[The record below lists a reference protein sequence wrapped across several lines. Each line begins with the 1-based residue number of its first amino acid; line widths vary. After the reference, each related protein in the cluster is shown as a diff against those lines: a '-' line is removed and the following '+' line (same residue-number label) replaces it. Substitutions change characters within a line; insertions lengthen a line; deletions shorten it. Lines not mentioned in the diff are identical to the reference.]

1 MTHCRYHAERA
12 ALWDCPGCEASYCGD
27 CIPGGEENFGHGEPR
42 CPLCLKALAFLGQG
56 VEAEPFWRRSR
67 DIFGYGLRTGPLVG
81 ALLAG
86 LVTAMSPGLIQGLLA
101 LMVDIVVIKYG
112 LMATVKVA
120 SGDWQP
126 PSLWEAVEGDLTLFF
141 KQLGLILAILLVP
154 GLVVAAGA
162 KMLGG
167 LFFFLALLAVPAGI
181 MILAMSES
189 LREALN
195 PLTQLKLI
203 VTVGWPYLLLWFA
216 LMAVIS
222 APDLAAWLLSDTPA
236 EDIGVFLVGA
246 LAFYS
251 TVVAYALMGYLLFQH
266 ADDLG
271 IAGYQERGRSLPADL
286 YPRRQG
292 LGLSHVYAREGRM
305 DDALAAVERG
315 LSEGAADPALHER
328 KHRLLKAMKKD
339 KSLIRHAH
347 EYCSLLVRAGNP
359 GSATSVVEDVW
370 RVQPDFRPQD
380 PAVALAV
387 AEVFYQQ
394 GKMRQAK
401 KLLVNL
407 HRDHPGFDGLGTAYL
422 LLARIYLEGFDNRD
436 NALRLLRFLKQK
448 RPASLTSREG
458 KDLLGLIRQ
467 AAS

>member
-1 MTHCRYHAERA
+1 MTHCRYHTERA
-12 ALWDCPGCEASYCGD
+12 ALWDCPGCEASYCSE
-27 CIPGGEENFGHGEPR
+27 CIPGGDENFHHGEPR
-42 CPLCLKALAFLGQG
+42 CPLCLKGLDFLGGG

-67 DIFGYGLRTGPLVG
+67 DIFGYGLRTGPLIG
-81 ALLAG
+81 ALVAG
-86 LVTAMSPGLIQGLLA
+86 LVATLAPGMIQGLLSLA
-101 LMVDIVVIKYG
+101 VDIVVIKYG
-112 LMATVKVA
+112 LMATVKLA

-141 KQLGLILAILLVP
+141 KQLALILGILLVP

-162 KMLGG
+162 KILGG

-189 LREALN
+189 LRQALN

-203 VTVGWPYLLLWFA
+203 TTVGWPYLLLWFA

-222 APDLAAWLLSDTPA
+222 APDLAAWMFVDTPL
-236 EDIGVFLVGA
+236 EDAGIFVVAA

-271 IAGYQERGRSLPADL
+271 IAGYQERGRSLAEET
-286 YPRRQG
+286 YPRKQA
-292 LGLSHVYAREGRM
+292 LGLSHIYAREGRM
-305 DDALAAVERG
+305 GDALAAVERS
-315 LSEGAADPALHER
+315 LSADIADPALHER
-328 KHRLLKAMKKD
+328 KHRLLKAMKKA
-339 KSLIRHAH
+339 KPLIRHAE
-347 EYCSLLVRAGNP
+347 EYCVLLVRAGNP
-359 GSATSVVEDVW
+359 GSATSVVEDAW
-370 RVQPDFRPQD
+370 RVQPDFRPRD
-380 PAVALAV
+380 PAVVLAI

-394 GKMRQAK
+394 GRMRQAK

-407 HRDHPGFDGLGTAYL
+407 HREHSGFDGLGSAYL

-436 NALRLLRFLKQK
+436 NAMRILRFLKQK
-448 RPASLTSREG
+448 RPASLASSEG

-467 AAS
+467 GA